1 MINERCFNHGTRE
14 AAARCP
20 RCRRY
25 FCRECVTEHEER
37 VLCSACLKAMLH
49 PGLTERRSGAAMTG
63 LAQCI
68 AGFLLAWGFFYLFG
82 RVLLSLPTTFH
93 EGPHWSVAKVERK

>member
-1 MINERCFNHGTRE
+1 
-14 AAARCP
+14 
-20 RCRRY
+20 
-25 FCRECVTEHEER
+25 
-37 VLCSACLKAMLH
+37 
-49 PGLTERRSGAAMTG
+49 MTG